1 MGDLPDSARAVI
13 EGAGLAH
20 LVTLEPDGRPQ
31 VSIVWVGL
39 EGGEIVCGHLPD
51 RQRGRVMPRNST
63 AHTAATTRSTT
74 GSV

>member
-1 MGDLPDSARAVI
+1 
-13 EGAGLAH
+13 
-20 LVTLEPDGRPQ
+20 VTLEPDGRPQ
-31 VSIVWVGL
+31 VSIVWVGF